1 MRGVA
6 QLLAIVPALLL
17 ANAAPV
23 RERRVTRRSVLEL
36 RALGPDGA
44 PLRPSN
50 DSFYQPTGDWASQA
64 NGAVLDS
71 RPVWTQFDMGARSVY
86 QVLYKTTSPLGEAD
100 ATVTTVFR
108 PAEPASPPRVMLLMG
123 ASLSLYPPLASL
135 KSLTS

>member
-1 MRGVA
+1 MRVA

-17 ANAAPV
+17 ADAAPV
-23 RERRVTRRSVLEL
+23 RHERRDVRPVLQL

-44 PLRPSN
+44 PVVPSN
-50 DSFYQPTGDWASQA
+50 DSFYQPTGDWASQE
-64 NGAVLDS
+64 NGAVLGS
-71 RPVWTQFDMGARSVY
+71 RPVWTQFDLGARSVY

-123 ASLSLYPPLASL
+123 ASLSLSL
-135 KSLTS
+135 SRPSSCQS